1 MRSRRNNI
9 HKETCKN
16 MFMAMFLSFLSGDN
30 VNDQQQ
36 NVQQEKR
43 NCGISLQW
51 NRLTKN
57 ASYRN
62 YSTIKFI
69 WSWNMQKYILLY
81 NKYIC
86 SKILKTRVV
95 MINAQYEIV
104 VPLVMELGSSTC
116 ACCEVSTWCI
126 VLLIVPLCFHCMF
139 TSTYKKNTMNK
150 WITA

>member
-1 MRSRRNNI
+1 
-9 HKETCKN
+9 
-16 MFMAMFLSFLSGDN
+16 MAMFLSFLSGDN

-69 WSWNMQKYILLY
+69 
-81 NKYIC
+81 
-86 SKILKTRVV
+86 
-95 MINAQYEIV
+95 
-104 VPLVMELGSSTC
+104 
-116 ACCEVSTWCI
+116 
-126 VLLIVPLCFHCMF
+126 
-139 TSTYKKNTMNK
+139 
-150 WITA
+150 